1 MEPTKTLNELLDSFD
16 ALYSGGVWKTDTLLA
31 FQAVGRYLAEDV
43 EGTDLKMGHRIV
55 PEDVG
60 TLAANGKLMVNVW
73 FKPYVTILSTGIEL
87 VTPFEMP
94 GEGQRRDSNSMM
106 LQALAE
112 DTGAVVVGVDMINEG
127 QAAVDVATRNFV
139 DQCDVVIVTTSLEA
153 GAEQDMLTLLDS
165 IRKPGVI
172 AYGSTETSGGNIIL
186 AALKDE
192 YCRCE
197 GRMPALIVA
206 LPGSPETVKRNY
218 DDVVD
223 YFIRK
228 YYFHNI

>member
-1 MEPTKTLNELLDSFD
+1 MKATKALDELLSAFEP
-16 ALYSGGVWKTDTLLA
+16 LYDGGVWKTDNLMA

-43 EGTDLKMGHRIV
+43 PGTDLKVGHRIT

-60 TLAANGKLMVNVW
+60 TLAANGTLMVTVW
-73 FKPYVTILSTGIEL
+73 FKPYVTILSTGTEL
-87 VTPFEMP
+87 VTPFETP

-112 DTGAVVVGVDMINEG
+112 DTGAVVVGVDMIAEG
-127 QAAVDVATRNFV
+127 QEAVDNAVKTFV
-139 DQCDVVIVTTSLEA
+139 DQCDVVIVTMSTEPGTEEKMLSLVD
-153 GAEQDMLTLLDS
+153 G

-172 AYGSTETSGGNIIL
+172 AYGSTENDNGNIIL
-186 AALKDE
+186 AALKDD
-192 YCRCE
+192 YCRCV
-197 GRMPALIVA
+197 GRMPALIVC
-206 LPGSPETVKRNY
+206 LPGSPETVKQNY

>member
-1 MEPTKTLNELLDSFD
+1 MEATKTLNELLAAFEPHYD
-16 ALYSGGVWKTDTLLA
+16 GGVWKTDNLLA

-43 EGTDLKMGHRIV
+43 PGTDLKVGHRIT

-60 TLAANGKLMVNVW
+60 TLAANGTLMVTVW
-73 FKPYVTILSTGIEL
+73 FKPYVTILSTGTEL
-87 VTPFEMP
+87 VTPFETP

-112 DTGAVVVGVDMINEG
+112 DTGAVVVGVDMIAEG
-127 QAAVDVATRNFV
+127 QEAVDDAVKTFV
-139 DQCDVVIVTTSLEA
+139 DQCDVVIVTTSTEP
-153 GAEQDMLTLLDS
+153 GAEEKMLSLVDG

-172 AYGSTETSGGNIIL
+172 AYGSIEENSGNIIL
-186 AALKDE
+186 AALKDD
-192 YCRCE
+192 YCRCV
-197 GRMPALIVA
+197 GRMPALIA
-206 LPGSPETVKRNY
+206 CLPGNPETVKQNY
-218 DDVVD
+218 DEVVD

>member
-1 MEPTKTLNELLDSFD
+1 MEATKTLGALLDAFPP
-16 ALYSGGVWKTDTLLA
+16 LYDGGAWKTDNLLA
-31 FQAVGRYLAEDV
+31 FQAVGRYLAEDI
-43 EGTDLKMGHRIV
+43 EGTDLKIGHRIT

-60 TLAANGKLMVNVW
+60 TLAANGKLMVTVW
-73 FKPYVTILSTGIEL
+73 FKPYVTILSTGTEL
-87 VTPFEMP
+87 VTPFETP

-127 QAAVDVATRNFV
+127 QKAVEAAVRNFV
-139 DQCDVVIVTTSLEA
+139 DQCDVVIVTTSTEP
-153 GAEQDMLTLLDS
+153 GAEQDMYSLVDS

-172 AYGSTETSGGNIIL
+172 AYGATEHCAENIIL

-192 YCRCE
+192 YCRCV
-197 GRMPALIVA
+197 GRMPALIVC
-206 LPGSPETVKRNY
+206 LPGTPETVKQNY

-223 YFIRK
+223 YFLKK